1 MIPKLVL
8 IVLMQLLC
16 LLAALQIESDV
27 ERNTAVY
34 GSADVSAV
42 LEGTTRPPEPFR
54 DLIDALIALEK

>member
-1 MIPKLVL
+1 MMPRIVFVVL
-8 IVLMQLLC
+8 TQLLC

-34 GSADVSAV
+34 GRADVSAV
-42 LEGTTRPPEPFR
+42 LEGTMRPPEPFR